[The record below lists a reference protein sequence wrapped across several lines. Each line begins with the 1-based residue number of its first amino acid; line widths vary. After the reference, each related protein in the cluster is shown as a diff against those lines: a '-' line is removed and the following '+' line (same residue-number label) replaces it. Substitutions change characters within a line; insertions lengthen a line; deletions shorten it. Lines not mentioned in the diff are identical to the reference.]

1 MDNPRGDDDV
11 FMSELKNLDKSQ
23 LINMVLGL
31 RKEVASI
38 TEDFKK
44 LMNLRFYHLERSHYM
59 NLQYGRRD
67 TVEITGIPDDV
78 NDDALEDEV
87 IDLFKEAKVHVNRQ
101 PIKKTDI
108 QAVHRLGNKKT
119 TIVKVVNR
127 KFAKEALFCGKNL
140 KGSKRYGINS
150 PIYINDSF
158 CPEYN
163 FLNFAIRKAYKSK
176 HILKYKVRNGVNY
189 VQKDDASKFVEVG
202 HVFDLENLKIPI
214 PPRKNH

>member
-1 MDNPRGDDDV
+1 M
-11 FMSELKNLDKSQ
+11 
-23 LINMVLGL
+23 I
-31 RKEVASI
+31 
-38 TEDFKK
+38 DF
-44 LMNLRFYHLERSHYM
+44 
-59 NLQYGRRD
+59 
-67 TVEITGIPDDV
+67 
-78 NDDALEDEV
+78 
-87 IDLFKEAKVHVNRQ
+87 FKEAKVHVNRQ
-101 PIKKTDI
+101 PKKQTDI

-150 PIYINDSF
+150 PIYINDTF
-158 CPEYN
+158 CPKYN

-176 HILKYKVRNGVNY
+176 HVLKCKVRNGVNY
-189 VQKDDASKFVEVG
+189 VQKDDALKFVEVG

>member
-1 MDNPRGDDDV
+1 MDNPPGDDDV

-44 LMNLRFYHLERSHYM
+44 LMNLRFYHLERSHYT

-101 PIKKTDI
+101 PIKKT
-108 QAVHRLGNKKT
+108 
-119 TIVKVVNR
+119 
-127 KFAKEALFCGKNL
+127 
-140 KGSKRYGINS
+140 S
-150 PIYINDSF
+150 
-158 CPEYN
+158 
-163 FLNFAIRKAYKSK
+163 
-176 HILKYKVRNGVNY
+176 
-189 VQKDDASKFVEVG
+189 
-202 HVFDLENLKIPI
+202 
-214 PPRKNH
+214 